1 MGYNS
6 GVDEFKVKVGMFEG
20 PLDLLLNLIEERK
33 LHINDVSLA
42 SVTDDYINYVKSLE
56 ELPVAQTANFIL
68 VASTLLLIKSK
79 SLLPALDL
87 TEEERGSIDD
97 LERRLKLHKLF
108 KGLSRTLQEQFGL
121 TMLFPR
127 TLPRDLEPIFSPDP
141 KVTVPILVESIR
153 AVIVALP
160 RKTFLPKA
168 AVEKM
173 MTLEQMI
180 DRLSTRVASALK
192 TSFKD
197 FAGVGKAKKVEVILS
212 FLAILELVKRG
223 AVSVTQDEHF
233 SDIAIESGKVGVPKY
248 Q

>member
-1 MGYNS
+1 M
-6 GVDEFKVKVGMFEG
+6 DEFKVKVGLFEG

-42 SVTDDYINYVKSLE
+42 SVTDDYINYVKSLG

-79 SLLPALDL
+79 SLLPSLEL
-87 TEEERGSIDD
+87 TEDEQGNIDD

-108 KGLSRTLQEQFGL
+108 KELSRTVKENFGL
-121 TMLFPR
+121 SPLFSKTPSKE
-127 TLPRDLEPIFSPDP
+127 LEPIFSPD
-141 KVTVPILVESIR
+141 KRMTLSALAAAMQ
-153 AVIVALP
+153 AVLTALP

-180 DRLSTRVASALK
+180 DRLSTRIQTALK
-192 TSFKD
+192 TSFRD
-197 FAGVGKAKKVEVILS
+197 FAGVGKAKKVEIILS

-223 AVSVTQDEHF
+223 AVSVTQEAHF
-233 SDIAIESGKVGVPKY
+233 EDIAIETDRLGVPKY
-248 Q
+248 